1 MQTINLETEMLVQ
14 EECTPSFNQE
24 YQVLK
29 TMTMK
34 FCTKCPKDNDK
45 FEAHHPFECL
55 KYTLW
60 NEIQCKNCRFIYHQ
74 EEECI
79 KIIGRHFP
87 MMDQGAQATKN

>member
-1 MQTINLETEMLVQ
+1 
-14 EECTPSFNQE
+14 
-24 YQVLK
+24 
-29 TMTMK
+29 MK

-45 FEAHHPFECL
+45 FKAHHPFECL

-60 NEIQCKNCRFIYHQ
+60 NEKQCKNCRLGYHQ

-87 MMDQGAQATKN
+87 MMDQVAQATKN